1 MNRQELQDKI
11 KHHEDILITL
21 KQELEK
27 YPNELDKYPDEDLIE
42 WMKKLLLE
50 YGLPKDN
57 IFLDKISDV
66 EYKREDGYGDRPG
79 FLETYYI
86 YFIGNRI
93 TITHE
98 IPNGHFDDSSDIY
111 TKDDNISEQDKEQWS
126 EVYDTFQK
134 VIDDTNTDVFDYEG

>member
-1 MNRQELQDKI
+1 MDTIQ
-11 KHHEDILITL
+11 
-21 KQELEK
+21 EK
-27 YPNELDKYPDEDLIE
+27 YLNVDLIDLI
-42 WMKKLLLE
+42 KTLLVE
-50 YGLPKDN
+50 YGLSKDN

-79 FLETYYI
+79 FLETYCI
-86 YFIGNRI
+86 YFIGSNRI

-111 TKDDNISEQDKEQWS
+111 TKDDNISDQDRERWT

-134 VIDDTNTDVFDYEG
+134 VIDDQNTDVFDYYC